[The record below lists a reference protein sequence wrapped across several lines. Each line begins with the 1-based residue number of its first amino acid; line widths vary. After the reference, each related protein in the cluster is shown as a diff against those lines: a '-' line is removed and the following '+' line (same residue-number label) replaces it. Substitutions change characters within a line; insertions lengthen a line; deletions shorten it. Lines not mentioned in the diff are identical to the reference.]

1 MTKHFTLLVFI
12 LLVPL
17 ILFAS
22 DIELEEHYYKLGIK
36 NLKIIKQ
43 VLKKKGILESQID
56 PVLRGMI
63 RLIKT
68 VKEEGYDFEM
78 GPRIRIYFQKRVG
91 LDQLQ
96 LEYVRSISIRIAQR
110 SH

>member
-1 MTKHFTLLVFI
+1 MKLKSFLFT

-17 ILFAS
+17 IVFAN
-22 DIELEEHYYKLGIK
+22 DIKLEEHYHKLGVK
-36 NLKIIKQ
+36 NLKAIKQ
-43 VLKKKGILESQID
+43 GLIKKGILESQID

-63 RLIKT
+63 RLIRI

>member
-1 MTKHFTLLVFI
+1 MIARFK
-12 LLVPL
+12 
-17 ILFAS
+17 S
-22 DIELEEHYYKLGIK
+22 
-36 NLKIIKQ
+36 LKSHEIN
-43 VLKKKGILESQID
+43 

-63 RLIKT
+63 RLIRI
-68 VKEEGYDFEM
+68 VKEEGYEFEM